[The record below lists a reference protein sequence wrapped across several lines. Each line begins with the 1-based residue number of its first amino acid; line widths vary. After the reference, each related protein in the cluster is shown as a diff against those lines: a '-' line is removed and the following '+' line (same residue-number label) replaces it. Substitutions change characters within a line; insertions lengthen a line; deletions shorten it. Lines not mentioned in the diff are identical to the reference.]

1 MAKDSIHVVVITPE
15 RQVLDTTT
23 DSLIIPAHDGQLGAL
38 PNRASLMCQLGDGDL
53 KYRKGGHFQ
62 TIRIHGGFAQIHKNN
77 AIILT
82 ERAEVSPAA
91 VA

>member
-15 RQVLDTTT
+15 KQVLDTTT

-53 KYRKGGHFQ
+53 KYRKGSGFQ

-82 ERAEVSPAA
+82 EKAEVADGA